1 MGKPQKD
8 CPLVR
13 YEGCNIQRTI
23 LFERQCSPDPQHL
36 KTMALKHAER
46 SDPRSNDEDTSER
59 VSTRLQ
65 RKTAV
70 ELVVEELRSRILSG
84 SIAPGLPLR
93 QEALAEELGVSRI
106 PLREAIR
113 LLSTEGLLD
122 LVPHRGAFVSMISLA
137 EVREFFEIRLKLEP
151 WLLHEAVPNL
161 TEQDLQRAS
170 ATVAEMDEAEAAQWG
185 ALNWRLHERLYAPA
199 GRPLTLNMVRALH
212 EKSER
217 YFRFQVMN
225 APIRQQ
231 AHDEHMQLIE
241 LCRQRKA
248 DMATV
253 ALEDHISQA
262 SAQIVEIVGRLL
274 TEGEPATAAS

>member
-1 MGKPQKD
+1 
-8 CPLVR
+8 
-13 YEGCNIQRTI
+13 
-23 LFERQCSPDPQHL
+23 
-36 KTMALKHAER
+36 
-46 SDPRSNDEDTSER
+46 
-59 VSTRLQ
+59 
-65 RKTAV
+65 
-70 ELVVEELRSRILSG
+70 
-84 SIAPGLPLR
+84 LR

-137 EVREFFEIRLKLEP
+137 EVREFFEIRLRIEP
-151 WLLHEAVPNL
+151 WLLHEAVGRL
-161 TEQDLQRAS
+161 TELDLRRAEGV
-170 ATVAEMDEAEAAQWG
+170 VAAMDKAKAADWG
-185 ALNWRLHERLYAPA
+185 LLNWQLHESLYIPSDRPIALNI
-199 GRPLTLNMVRALH
+199 VRALH

-217 YFRFQVMN
+217 YFRFQVFN

-231 AHDEHMQLIE
+231 AHDEHTQLIE

-253 ALEDHISQA
+253 ALEDHIRQA
-262 SAQIVEIVGRLL
+262 SVQIAEIVGRLL

>member
-1 MGKPQKD
+1 
-8 CPLVR
+8 
-13 YEGCNIQRTI
+13 
-23 LFERQCSPDPQHL
+23 
-36 KTMALKHAER
+36 MALKHAER

-151 WLLHEAVPNL
+151 WLLREAVPNL

-185 ALNWRLHERLYAPA
+185 PLNWRLHERLYAPA

-262 SAQIVEIVGRLL
+262 SVQIVEIVGRLL